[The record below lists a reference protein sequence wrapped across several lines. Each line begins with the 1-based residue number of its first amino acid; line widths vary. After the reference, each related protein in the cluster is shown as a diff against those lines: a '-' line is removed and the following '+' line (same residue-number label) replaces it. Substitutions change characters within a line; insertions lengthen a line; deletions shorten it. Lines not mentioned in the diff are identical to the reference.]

1 MTIAVAGNLVVLIVY
16 CLPLSIL
23 PAISTG
29 IGAGQD
35 SQTWLLASV
44 SLGMATTLLPAGA
57 LGDDYGRR
65 RVFVGGAVLLAL
77 ASGVC
82 AVADSPGVFLV
93 GALAQGVGS
102 AAIMACSLGLIVHAY
117 PEGPA
122 RRGATGIWGA
132 SLASGIGIGP
142 WMAAGLEPVA
152 GWEAS
157 FVLAAVFAVA
167 LAIAAQRLLVE
178 SRAPDHK
185 PIDPAGMVLLGSAVG
200 ALIGGMVRGR
210 SGWSDPATVLLLGA
224 ALVLALLFTLA
235 ESRRPDPMLP
245 LSLFRSRRFLAA
257 SLASSAMG
265 LGMITVLSYVS
276 TAVQRGLGADALAG
290 AGLVTCWSVASVGTS
305 LGVSRFLPNPD
316 GRRQLAFGQV
326 VIGVGLLSM
335 WGLDTGSPAWTLAAG
350 FVLSGIGAGI
360 ANAAIGGEAVAAVP
374 AGRGSLASGA
384 NITARYIGSSIGVA
398 IFATIVAGSGADPAG
413 VTAGWNAA
421 ILVTAAFSLLGAGA
435 VLACRPAP
443 RAGLG
448 GGRLEIEDPA
458 DEQGRVGGLVPDQEQ
473 ERRGHVDGR
482 PV

>member
-1 MTIAVAGNLVVLIVY
+1 MVVTGPRPGPVTVAVTRQPDQRRQEQRRTLAIAVAGNLVVLIVY

-23 PAISTG
+23 PAIADG
-29 IGAGQD
+29 VGANAD
-35 SQTWLLASV
+35 TQTWLLAAV

-77 ASGVC
+77 ASVVC
-82 AVADSPGVFLV
+82 AVAASPALFLA

-157 FVLAAVFAVA
+157 FVLAAVFAALLAVVA
-167 LAIAAQRLLVE
+167 RCLLVE
-178 SRAPDHK
+178 SRAADHK
-185 PIDPAGMVLLGSAVG
+185 PIDPAGMILLGSAVG
-200 ALIGGMVRGR
+200 TLICGMVRGR
-210 SGWSDPATVLLLGA
+210 SGWTDPLTV
-224 ALVLALLFTLA
+224 ALLVASGVLVAAFVLV
-235 ESRRPDPMLP
+235 ESRRHAPMLP

-290 AGLVTCWSVASVGTS
+290 AALVTCWSVASVGTS
-305 LGVSRFLPNPD
+305 LAVSRFLPEQN
-316 GRRQLAFGQV
+316 GRHQLAFGQL

-335 WGLDTGSPAWTLAAG
+335 WGLATGSPAWTLAAG

-398 IFATIVAGSGADPAG
+398 IFATIVADHGTDAAG
-413 VTAGWNAA
+413 VTAGWNVA
-421 ILVTAAFSLLGAGA
+421 ILVTAGFSLLGAVA
-435 VLACRPAP
+435 VLACRPTT
-443 RAGLG
+443 
-448 GGRLEIEDPA
+448 
-458 DEQGRVGGLVPDQEQ
+458 
-473 ERRGHVDGR
+473 
-482 PV
+482 

>member
-1 MTIAVAGNLVVLIVY
+1 MAVAGNLVVLIVY

-23 PAISTG
+23 PAISEG
-29 IGAGQD
+29 VGAGPD
-35 SQTWLLASV
+35 TQTWLLASV

-65 RVFVGGAVLLAL
+65 RVFVAGAVLLAL
-77 ASGVC
+77 ASLVC
-82 AVADSPGVFLV
+82 AVAHSPGLFLA

-102 AAIMACSLGLIVHAY
+102 AAVMACSLGLIVHAY

-122 RRGATGIWGA
+122 RSGATGIWGA

-157 FVLAAVFAVA
+157 FFLAAAFAAVLAGV
-167 LAIAAQRLLVE
+167 AQRLLVE

-185 PIDPAGMVLLGSAVG
+185 PVDPIGMVLLGSAVG

-210 SGWSDPATVLLLGA
+210 SGWSDPPTVALLCAAGVLTVLF
-224 ALVLALLFTLA
+224 ALFEARHKA
-235 ESRRPDPMLP
+235 PMLP

-257 SLASSAMG
+257 TLASSAMG

-290 AGLVTCWSVASVGTS
+290 AGLVTCWSVASVSTS
-305 LGVSRFLPNPD
+305 LGVSRFLRGQD
-316 GRRQLAFGQV
+316 GRHQLAFGQL
-326 VIGVGLLSM
+326 VIGIGLLSM
-335 WGLDTGSPAWTLAAG
+335 WGLDTGSPAWTLTAG

-398 IFATIVAGSGADPAG
+398 IFATIVAGHGTGPGG
-413 VTAGWNAA
+413 VTAGWNLA
-421 ILVTAAFSLLGAGA
+421 ILVTAGFSLLGALA
-435 VLACRPAP
+435 VLACRPTP
-443 RAGLG
+443 
-448 GGRLEIEDPA
+448 I
-458 DEQGRVGGLVPDQEQ
+458 
-473 ERRGHVDGR
+473 
-482 PV
+482 

>member
-1 MTIAVAGNLVVLIVY
+1 MVVTGPRPAPAAASPAPGPAAGSSRQEQRRTLAIAVAGNLVVLIVY

-23 PAISTG
+23 PAIADG
-29 IGAGQD
+29 VGAGAD
-35 SQTWLLASV
+35 TQTWLLASV
-44 SLGMATTLLPAGA
+44 SLGMATTLLPTGA

-65 RVFVGGAVLLAL
+65 RVFVAGAVMLAL

-82 AVADSPGVFLV
+82 ALARSPGVFLA
-93 GALAQGVGS
+93 GALAQGIGS

-132 SLASGIGIGP
+132 SLGSGIGIGP
-142 WMAAGLEPVA
+142 WMAAGLEPIA

-157 FVLAAVFAVA
+157 FVLAGLFAAVLAV
-167 LAIAAQRLLVE
+167 LARCLLVE
-178 SRAPDHK
+178 SRAVDHK
-185 PIDPAGMVLLGSAVG
+185 PVDPAGMMLLGAAVG
-200 ALIGGMVRGR
+200 TLIGGMVRGR
-210 SGWSDPATVLLLGA
+210 SGWSDPATV
-224 ALVLALLFTLA
+224 ALLAASALLA
-235 ESRRPDPMLP
+235 GAFVLVEHRGRAPMLP

-305 LGVSRFLPNPD
+305 LAVSRFLPEQN
-316 GRRQLAFGQV
+316 GRHQLAFGQL
-326 VIGVGLLSM
+326 VIGLGLLSM
-335 WGLDTGSPAWTLAAG
+335 WGLQTGSPAWTLAAG

-398 IFATIVAGSGADPAG
+398 IFATIVADHGSAAAG
-413 VTAGWNAA
+413 VTAGWNVA
-421 ILVTAAFSLLGAGA
+421 ILVTAAFSVLGAVV
-435 VLACRPAP
+435 VLACRSD
-443 RAGLG
+443 G
-448 GGRLEIEDPA
+448 G
-458 DEQGRVGGLVPDQEQ
+458 
-473 ERRGHVDGR
+473 
-482 PV
+482 

>member
-1 MTIAVAGNLVVLIVY
+1 MVVTGPRPATAPAGDVPLRRQEQRRALAIAVAGNFVVLIVY

-23 PAISTG
+23 PAIADG
-29 IGAGQD
+29 VGAGPD
-35 SQTWLLASV
+35 TQTWLLASV

-65 RVFVGGAVLLAL
+65 RVFVGGAVLLAV

-82 AVADSPGVFLV
+82 AVATNPGVFLA

-122 RRGATGIWGA
+122 RRGATGVWGA

-157 FVLAAVFAVA
+157 FVLAAA
-167 LAIAAQRLLVE
+167 LAAVLAVLARCLLVE

-185 PIDPAGMVLLGSAVG
+185 PVDPAGMVLLGSAVG
-200 ALIGGMVRGR
+200 TLIGGMVRGR
-210 SGWSDPATVLLLGA
+210 SGWSEPATVTLLA
-224 ALVLALLFTLA
+224 ASAVLAAAFVLV
-235 ESRRPDPMLP
+235 ENRSRAPMLP

-290 AGLVTCWSVASVGTS
+290 AGLVTCWSVASVSTS
-305 LGVSRFLPNPD
+305 LAVSRFLPEQN
-316 GRRQLAFGQV
+316 GRHQLAFGQV
-326 VIGVGLLSM
+326 VIGAGLLSM
-335 WGLDTGSPAWTLAAG
+335 WGLQTNSPTWTLAAG

-384 NITARYIGSSIGVA
+384 NITARYIASSIGVA
-398 IFATIVAGSGADPAG
+398 IFATVVATHAPDAAG
-413 VTAGWNAA
+413 VTTGWNVA
-421 ILVTAAFSLLGAGA
+421 ILVTAGFSLLGALA
-435 VLACRPAP
+435 VLACRPA
-443 RAGLG
+443 R
-448 GGRLEIEDPA
+448 
-458 DEQGRVGGLVPDQEQ
+458 
-473 ERRGHVDGR
+473 
-482 PV
+482 